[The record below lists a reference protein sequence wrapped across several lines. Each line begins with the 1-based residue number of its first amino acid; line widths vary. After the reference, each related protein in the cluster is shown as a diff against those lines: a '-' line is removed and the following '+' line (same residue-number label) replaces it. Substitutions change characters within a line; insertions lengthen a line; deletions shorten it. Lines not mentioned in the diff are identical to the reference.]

1 MTEPEAEVLHIAA
14 PPLHAFAGC
23 LSRSHGNHT
32 GMTTRTE
39 HIKPN
44 LVVYDMSSMRF
55 TRTPGGP
62 ITMRAGSGEILSTVA
77 NPPEE
82 LRSAALAA
90 MDAASETAR
99 VWRGG
104 SICQVALYNPYT
116 QEISVGPSER
126 CQVYTCA
133 GALELTAE
141 GLSGH
146 LEGES
151 ICFSG
156 GFRAHLCGADSLM
169 QDIRPRIL
177 AHRH

>member
-1 MTEPEAEVLHIAA
+1 MTEPEAEVLPSAA
-14 PPLHAFAGC
+14 PPLYAFAGC
-23 LSRSHGNHT
+23 LSGTHGNHA

-44 LVVYDMSSMRF
+44 LVVYDMSSLRF
-55 TRTPGGP
+55 TRTDDGP

-77 NPPEE
+77 NPPAE